1 MRKRDLTRI
10 LIEGTV
16 DRALR
21 DMERDAHRSVRNLI
35 DLALTFSKGTFERR
49 FLTLCRGILEDETGP
64 YYQLLDRA
72 LETCDRQILKTFGV
86 NVGYE
91 GCSKGARRIREVEAE
106 RGFNVPW
113 ALAIQAGQ
121 QGLSRLYLQRLVTE
135 GSELGIHVFLLQDLQ
150 LEQDVLEQLLR
161 EYPTCAFVVFTTGA
175 RGADWNLASL
185 AQHPNLLLSVHG
197 HEPLAL
203 ELCRALEEERM
214 PYAVHVGYS
223 DTSAASLPQQLEEI
237 HTLGGLLVLLYAD
250 GAAAETRKMVHQQVL
265 DARTNQ
271 AYPFVLMELT
281 EDLLAIDQVISD
293 DPCSL
298 IFLADGRAV
307 TPEGASTANIRTESL
322 AQVLQKTLP
331 KGLHKDEI

>member
-1 MRKRDLTRI
+1 MQAKEPGGFGRWRRSRVSTFPGLT
-10 LIEGTV
+10 
-16 DRALR
+16 
-21 DMERDAHRSVRNLI
+21 
-35 DLALTFSKGTFERR
+35 
-49 FLTLCRGILEDETGP
+49 
-64 YYQLLDRA
+64 
-72 LETCDRQILKTFGV
+72 
-86 NVGYE
+86 
-91 GCSKGARRIREVEAE
+91 
-106 RGFNVPW
+106 
-113 ALAIQAGQ
+113 IQAGQ

-135 GSELGIHVFLLQDLQ
+135 GSELGIHVFLLCRTCNWSRM
-150 LEQDVLEQLLR
+150 LEQLLR

-185 AQHPNLLLSVHG
+185 AQHPNLSAFGTWARASGPGAVPRFG
-197 HEPLAL
+197 RGADAL
-203 ELCRALEEERM
+203 CCAW
-214 PYAVHVGYS
+214 GYS
-223 DTSAASLPQQLEEI
+223 DASAASLPQQLEEI

-250 GAAAETRKMVHQQVL
+250 GAAAETRKMVHQKVL

-322 AQVLQKTLP
+322 AQVFQKTLP
-331 KGLHKDEI
+331 KGLHKDGI

>member
-1 MRKRDLTRI
+1 
-10 LIEGTV
+10 
-16 DRALR
+16 
-21 DMERDAHRSVRNLI
+21 
-35 DLALTFSKGTFERR
+35 
-49 FLTLCRGILEDETGP
+49 
-64 YYQLLDRA
+64 
-72 LETCDRQILKTFGV
+72 
-86 NVGYE
+86 
-91 GCSKGARRIREVEAE
+91 
-106 RGFNVPW
+106 
-113 ALAIQAGQ
+113 
-121 QGLSRLYLQRLVTE
+121 
-135 GSELGIHVFLLQDLQ
+135 
-150 LEQDVLEQLLR
+150 
-161 EYPTCAFVVFTTGA
+161 
-175 RGADWNLASL
+175 
-185 AQHPNLLLSVHG
+185 
-197 HEPLAL
+197 
-203 ELCRALEEERM
+203 M

-250 GAAAETRKMVHQQVL
+250 GAAAETRKMVHQKVL